1 MAKLGDG
8 LSVVYEPIYPQAP
21 VDMKFHYYGTNENGE
36 NILKIHEE
44 NFKLI
49 QNIEELKEYIT
60 KCKDKIIAFDT
71 ETTGLSYQK
80 DHIVGFS
87 LSLDSYSGI
96 YVPIRHQ
103 LRQVIKEKVDK
114 LDENGNQVLTK
125 AGRVATTTKV
135 TYAYEECPDNL
146 NPKEALDVLYEIL
159 KSAKL
164 VLMHNSEFDL
174 NMLKFE
180 GYDILK
186 FHSFDTLIL
195 PYLYDPE
202 AVKLAGLKALEKRV
216 LGRTVPEFKD
226 VLGKDAENFAF
237 VSPKDGYLYACY
249 DTAGTLGVYEK
260 MRPVVS
266 ALLKKFKNPLVFNG
280 EEYKVMV
287 KDNQMVKAFVDYYG
301 HAKILIDKEKAK
313 KYQTQLEEEQK
324 SVIKEIYSFFD
335 MGVFNLSANAKE
347 FQRAMASK
355 NVYTGVKSEKGAP
368 SWSKKATDEMKRNL
382 NKLKEALLN
391 WKTIVF
397 SDGKLSKKGNTM
409 ALALASSLE
418 LYGKEHF
425 KMKSTLNF
433 LEVKGLKGEKIDRKL
448 FWLTVKK
455 IYQEEMQK
463 VHILSLIHKNNSLC
477 KALNSYV
484 DKLTQVDECY
494 MKYRLKG
501 TKSGR
506 LSSGNGSKSDKRRN
520 SYYIDLNAQN
530 LTKPASAYYKAEKCD
545 PSDEEGILGWKF
557 TPLETDYAMQHLED
571 LYIVEGQDPGIT
583 IRGCLKAPKGR
594 YVVSL
599 DYDAEEYKLMAVL
612 SRDALMLSNFYNGID
627 PHTASAY
634 AIWGEENYNKA
645 KRKKAKIFNF
655 LNNYSGGAYTLSQA
669 LDIPQAEAQSMIDAY
684 NAKFHEMVTW
694 KEKEIREMY
703 ENEGV
708 VFNAF
713 GRPRQFG
720 GWIKVINKNRDNYT
734 TLIEKEEAE
743 KASWRVQSAVE
754 RRVASHLIQ
763 GTAGDILRLVML
775 NLYKRYFRHRD
786 PHIDF
791 MSTVHDEI
799 NYTIDKDVTVEY
811 VKELEKIMT
820 FDALDKTLPITTS
833 TDIGFTYGNMFPFTW
848 ENPETKDTLIP
859 IRVHHA

>member
-1 MAKLGDG
+1 MSKLGDG
-8 LSVVYEPIYPQAP
+8 LKIKYEPIYPQAP
-21 VDMKFHYYGTNENGE
+21 VDMKFHYYETDENGE
-36 NILKIHEE
+36 QVLRIHEE

-49 QNIEELKEYIT
+49 SNIEELREYIT

-71 ETTGLSYQK
+71 ETTGLSYGK

-87 LSLDSYSGI
+87 LSVDEYSGI

-103 LRQVIKEKVDK
+103 IRQSIKEKIDK

-125 AGRVATTTKV
+125 AGKVATTTKI
-135 TYAYEECPDNL
+135 TYTYQDCPENL
-146 NPKEALDVLYEIL
+146 DPKEALDVLYEIL

-180 GYDILK
+180 GYNPLG
-186 FHSFDTLIL
+186 FRSFDTLIL

-202 AVKLAGLKALEKRV
+202 ATNMAGLKALEKRV

-237 VSPKDGYLYACY
+237 VSPKDGYLYAAF
-249 DTAGTLGVYEK
+249 DTSGTLGVYKK
-260 MRPVVS
+260 MYPVVKE
-266 ALLKKFKNPLVFNG
+266 LLGRFKDPLFFNG
-280 EEYKVMV
+280 EEYKVMS

-301 HAKILIDKEKAK
+301 HAKILIDKEKAA
-313 KYQTQLEEEQK
+313 KYQKDLEEEQQK
-324 SVIKEIYSFFD
+324 VIKQIYDYFD
-335 MGVFNLSANAKE
+335 MGAFNLSANAKE
-347 FQRAMASK
+347 FQHAMDVK
-355 NVYTGVKSEKGAP
+355 KIYTGVKSDKGAP
-368 SWSKKATDEMKRNL
+368 SWSRKAAEEMKRNIS
-382 NKLKEALLN
+382 KIKDALLN
-391 WKTIVF
+391 WRKF
-397 SDGKLSKKGNTM
+397 SFVDGKLDKKGSIEAM
-409 ALALASSLE
+409 GFASALE
-418 LYGKEHF
+418 IYGVYHF
-425 KMKSTLNF
+425 KMKNELNA
-433 LEVKGLKGEKIDRKL
+433 LRVKGLKGEKIDYKM

-455 IYQEEMQK
+455 IYQEESKK
-463 VHILSLIHKNNSLC
+463 VEILGLIHKNNSLC

-494 MKYRLKG
+494 MHYRLKG

-506 LSSGNGSKSDKRRN
+506 LSSGNGSKSDRHRN
-520 SYYIDLNAQN
+520 TYYIDLNAQN
-530 LTKPASAYYKAEKCD
+530 LTKPGSAYYSAEKCD
-545 PSDEEGILGWKF
+545 ENDPEGILGWKF
-557 TPLETDYAMQHLED
+557 TPLKTDYAMEHLED
-571 LYIVEGQDPGIT
+571 LYVVEGQDPGIT

-612 SRDALMLSNFYNGID
+612 SRDSLMLSNFYNGID

-655 LNNYSGGAYTLSQA
+655 LNNYSGGPYTLSQA
-669 LDIPQAEAQSMIDAY
+669 LDIPETEAKDMINAY
-684 NAKFHEMVTW
+684 NAKFHEMVAW
-694 KEKEIREMY
+694 KEKEIRIMY
-703 ENEGV
+703 ENGGV

-720 GWIKVINKNRDNYT
+720 GWISAINKNNDSYE
-734 TLIEKEEAE
+734 TLLEKAE
-743 KASWRVQSAVE
+743 VERASWRVQSAVE

-775 NLYKRYFRHRD
+775 NLYKRYFKNRD

-799 NYTIDKDVTVEY
+799 NYTIDKEYTVDY
-811 VKELEKIMT
+811 IRELEKIMT
-820 FDALDKTLPITTS
+820 FDTLDKTLPITTS
-833 TDIGFTYGNMFPFTW
+833 TDIGFTYGNMFPFVW
-848 ENPETKDTLIP
+848 EDEATKKVLIP
-859 IRVHHA
+859 KRVHHA